1 MHLRASLGRSLTVI
15 TSWVSGLRRWNPAF
29 LTYWC
34 GNRFQAT
41 CAATLRLFQTKE
53 AWRPWLLDP
62 VNQPGDPHRV
72 NSELRKRSKKASD
85 PDRPPN
91 PPPGFGYYIGAYVG
105 AKTEWQPGG
114 VSGVSLLGLSSLTE
128 PPPLTGPLRSSA
140 PPGASGGRSGWSTVV
155 MGWVDH
161 VFDFCFQQVQLGQ
174 LRSVYKFAG

>member
-91 PPPGFGYYIGAYVG
+91 PPQGSGITSGPTLERKQSGSLGEFLGYLFWAL
-105 AKTEWQPGG
+105 AL
-114 VSGVSLLGLSSLTE
+114 SLNHPLSLD
-128 PPPLTGPLRSSA
+128 P
-140 PPGASGGRSGWSTVV
+140 
-155 MGWVDH
+155 
-161 VFDFCFQQVQLGQ
+161 
-174 LRSVYKFAG
+174 